1 MGTHSPLF
9 HPMLCDKVGQSHWDT
24 RVLWSCVGMPQRD
37 QKIMWSR
44 LVASAA
50 RLNISVIQTVQG
62 CRDLVTDYWCCRFPV
77 ILASYCSNSP
87 FKNLQIQQKK
97 TMPTEGRHIVVQE
110 MFSTFGDQTEPSN
123 VTLTLYLKQPFLAK
137 GEFWSQI
144 APRLSLRPICLRLS
158 CQNWDKENTTCILNS
173 WYCILLK
180 MIWLTIFEVLEVGTS
195 QSELTTKV
203 DFRLLFEKQG
213 FYARNKMW
221 IDPLSD
227 TATR

>member
-1 MGTHSPLF
+1 MTPSVPPSDESCLQQRKSMINNQMNRIHSKYIGWFSLA
-9 HPMLCDKVGQSHWDT
+9 LNDACQWY
-24 RVLWSCVGMPQRD
+24 WSLSYW
-37 QKIMWSR
+37 K
-44 LVASAA
+44 
-50 RLNISVIQTVQG
+50 
-62 CRDLVTDYWCCRFPV
+62 RDLVTDYWYCRFPV
-77 ILASYCSNSP
+77 ILALYCSNSP

-97 TMPTEGRHIVVQE
+97 TIPTEGRHIVVQE

-144 APRLSLRPICLRLS
+144 APRLSLRPICCRLS

-203 DFRLLFEKQG
+203 DFRLFFEKQG
-213 FYARNKMW
+213 FYARNKM
-221 IDPLSD
+221 
-227 TATR
+227 